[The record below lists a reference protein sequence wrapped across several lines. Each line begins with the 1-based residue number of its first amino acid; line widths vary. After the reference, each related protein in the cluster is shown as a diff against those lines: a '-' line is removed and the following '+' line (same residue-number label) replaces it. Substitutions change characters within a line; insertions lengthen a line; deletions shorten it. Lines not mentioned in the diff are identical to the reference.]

1 MLSLSNVEVAYDR
14 VFLAV
19 KNVSIDVPE
28 GGLVALLGAN
38 GAGKSTTLKAIS
50 GLLRPERGE
59 VTKGNIALAG
69 KDLLAL
75 DPPDRVRL
83 GLAHVLEGRR
93 VFVHLT
99 PRENLLAATSMH
111 RNRAHVNRLVERT
124 FAWFPRLGQRAS
136 TQAGYLSGGE
146 QQMLAIGRAL
156 MTEPKLLL
164 LDEPS
169 LGLAPMLVDEIVD
182 IIKRINREGKVGV
195 LLVEQNAAMALDIV
209 DHAYVMESGR
219 IVMSGSAEVVKSNPD
234 VEAAYL
240 GGEHSVD
247 YLAVKH
253 YRRRRRWLA

>member
-1 MLSLSNVEVAYDR
+1 
-14 VFLAV
+14 
-19 KNVSIDVPE
+19 
-28 GGLVALLGAN
+28 
-38 GAGKSTTLKAIS
+38 
-50 GLLRPERGE
+50 
-59 VTKGNIALAG
+59 
-69 KDLLAL
+69 
-75 DPPDRVRL
+75 
-83 GLAHVLEGRR
+83 
-93 VFVHLT
+93 
-99 PRENLLAATSMH
+99 MH
-111 RNRAHVNRLVERT
+111 RDRAHVNRLVERT

>member
-59 VTKGNIALAG
+59 VTKGNIAFAG

-136 TQAGYLSGGE
+136 TQA
-146 QQMLAIGRAL
+146 
-156 MTEPKLLL
+156 
-164 LDEPS
+164 
-169 LGLAPMLVDEIVD
+169 
-182 IIKRINREGKVGV
+182 
-195 LLVEQNAAMALDIV
+195 
-209 DHAYVMESGR
+209 
-219 IVMSGSAEVVKSNPD
+219 
-234 VEAAYL
+234 
-240 GGEHSVD
+240 
-247 YLAVKH
+247 
-253 YRRRRRWLA
+253 